1 MNIMRLIF
9 DYYISGVG
17 SSDPPSS
24 SSNIETRFSHS
35 DQDSASVSGSADRND
50 ELTLSTS
57 REIEN
62 VFNIT
67 QISSSKN
74 DNTTS
79 SFNVADSS
87 YTMTPKHTREMNSSS
102 SGNNDFTE
110 EKLAY
115 SEAPS
120 ETTGK
125 REDYLV
131 MPDFRIIF
139 KLVDVNQIPVEKRIK
154 ITASFLR
161 IQ

>member
-1 MNIMRLIF
+1 MPLIF

-35 DQDSASVSGSADRND
+35 DQESASISGSSDRND
-50 ELTLSTS
+50 ELTQSTS
-57 REIEN
+57 RETEN

-67 QISSSKN
+67 QIFSSEN
-74 DNTTS
+74 DNTTR
-79 SFNVADSS
+79 SFDVADSS

-102 SGNNDFTE
+102 SGKNDFTE
-110 EKLAY
+110 EALTY

-125 REDYLV
+125 REEYLV
-131 MPDFRIIF
+131 ISGLRVIF
-139 KLVDVNQIPVEKRIK
+139 KLVDVNQIPVEKRLK
-154 ITASFLR
+154 ITASFRR